1 MMAIVSYFRKYETI
15 AKSMLARGLHIKQ
28 EVDDVAILHDVLF
41 TFHTHSAQRPLHE

>member
-28 EVDDVAILHDVLF
+28 EVADVDILHDVFLA
-41 TFHTHSAQRPLHE
+41 FHA